1 MIEVNKSPDLALL
14 LSHAQR
20 RVNSRLNARL
30 ADAGSS
36 QEEYRVLAFLAAAA
50 GQPMTEIADAAALP
64 PPSATKL
71 VDRMVSA
78 NLVYRRGDPAD
89 RRRVLVALTARGKA
103 AHRRLQEIVNQE
115 RTELLT
121 LTGTHDLEE
130 LRRLLSRL
138 LHQLGIPQPEPGPA
152 STTTGASAAPMPP
165 PLSRSEHRAG

>member
-14 LSHAQR
+14 LSHVQR

-36 QEEYRVLAFLAAAA
+36 QEEYRVLAFLAAA

-64 PPSATKL
+64 PSSATKL

-115 RTELLT
+115 RTELL
-121 LTGTHDLEE
+121 
-130 LRRLLSRL
+130 R
-138 LHQLGIPQPEPGPA
+138 
-152 STTTGASAAPMPP
+152 
-165 PLSRSEHRAG
+165 